1 MDAYFSY
8 DEVVYIIRVVLACI
22 CGAIIGFERQQRVK
36 VAGLRTHILISMAAA
51 LMMIISKYGF
61 NDIVAVENGLTC
73 DVSRVAAG
81 IITGVGVLSGGII
94 FIGKRGNVS
103 GMTTAAGIWATIG
116 IGMSMGAGMYVVGGV
131 GVILVELIQFILHHN
146 LAVYKHAVLATAVF
160 KLDDEKK
167 DYHFLLDQLSLK
179 GISSDQYKWE
189 KKSKSESILKC
200 ELLLN
205 SCQDKE
211 EAFGILQEL
220 PLIQSFDIYN

>member
-1 MDAYFSY
+1 MGAFFSS
-8 DEVVYIIRVVLACI
+8 DELVFVIRIVLACI

-61 NDIVAVENGLTC
+61 IDVAGSATGLNC

-81 IITGVGVLSGGII
+81 IITGVGVLSGGIV

-103 GMTTAAGIWATIG
+103 GITTAAGIWATIG
-116 IGMSMGAGMYVVGGV
+116 IGMAMGAGMYLVGGV
-131 GVILVELIQFILHHN
+131 GVVLVELFQFILHHN
-146 LAVYKHAVLATAVF
+146 LPVYRHAVTASAVF

-167 DYHFLLDQLSLK
+167 DYHYLLDQLSLK
-179 GISSDQYKWE
+179 GITSDQYKWE
-189 KKSKSESILKC
+189 KKGKNESILKC

-205 SCQDKE
+205 TCRDKE
-211 EAFGILQEL
+211 EALGILQEL
-220 PLIQSFDIYN
+220 PLIQSFDIFY